1 MQDSILMTIRKL
13 VCGNPYADHFDT
25 DLLVH
30 INACFSILNQL
41 GVGPENGF
49 VVTDETQSWSSYIAD
64 NYILNMVK
72 TYVTLKVKK
81 IFDPPLTSSVLEAM
95 DKDGVQLVR
104 RHTGGGAVYH
114 AAGSFP
120 ADSKIGDGVGI
131 YAVHPYQKW
140 RVHDGGRP
148 ALL

>member
-49 VVTDETQSWSSYIAD
+49 VVTDETQSWSSYSD
-64 NYILNMVK
+64 NDRVLNMVK

-95 DKDGVQLVR
+95 DKEISQLEWRLNVAVDPIKPTSTSKTTAR
-104 RHTGGGAVYH
+104 RRSH
-114 AAGSFP
+114 
-120 ADSKIGDGVGI
+120 KIN
-131 YAVHPYQKW
+131 
-140 RVHDGGRP
+140 
-148 ALL
+148 

>member
-13 VCGNPYADHFDT
+13 VCGDPYADHFDT

-49 VVTDETQSWSSYIAD
+49 VVTDETQSWSSYSD
-64 NYILNMVK
+64 NDRILNMVK

-95 DKDGVQLVR
+95 DKEISELEWRLNV
-104 RHTGGGAVYH
+104 AVD
-114 AAGSFP
+114 P
-120 ADSKIGDGVGI
+120 AT
-131 YAVHPYQKW
+131 
-140 RVHDGGRP
+140 
-148 ALL
+148 

>member
-13 VCGNPYADHFDT
+13 VCGDPYADHFDT

-64 NYILNMVK
+64 NRTLNMVK

-95 DKDGVQLVR
+95 DKEISQLEWRLNVAVDPVKPTSTSKTTAR
-104 RHTGGGAVYH
+104 RRSRKTN
-114 AAGSFP
+114 
-120 ADSKIGDGVGI
+120 
-131 YAVHPYQKW
+131 
-140 RVHDGGRP
+140 
-148 ALL
+148 

>member
-1 MQDSILMTIRKL
+1 MQDIMQDSILMTIRKL

-95 DKDGVQLVR
+95 DKEISQLEWRLNVAVDPVKSTSTSKTTSR
-104 RHTGGGAVYH
+104 RRSNKTH
-114 AAGSFP
+114 
-120 ADSKIGDGVGI
+120 
-131 YAVHPYQKW
+131 
-140 RVHDGGRP
+140 
-148 ALL
+148 

>member
-95 DKDGVQLVR
+95 DKEISQLEWRLNVAVDPIKPTSTSKTTAR
-104 RHTGGGAVYH
+104 RRLRKTN
-114 AAGSFP
+114 
-120 ADSKIGDGVGI
+120 
-131 YAVHPYQKW
+131 
-140 RVHDGGRP
+140 
-148 ALL
+148 

>member
-13 VCGNPYADHFDT
+13 VCGDPYADHFDT

-49 VVTDETQSWSSYIAD
+49 VVTDETQSWSSYSD
-64 NYILNMVK
+64 NDRILNIVK

-95 DKDGVQLVR
+95 DKEIKELEWRLNV
-104 RHTGGGAVYH
+104 AVD
-114 AAGSFP
+114 P
-120 ADSKIGDGVGI
+120 AT
-131 YAVHPYQKW
+131 
-140 RVHDGGRP
+140 
-148 ALL
+148 

>member
-30 INACFSILNQL
+30 INACFSVLNQL
-41 GVGPENGF
+41 GVGPEKGF
-49 VVTDETQSWSSYIAD
+49 VVTDETQSWSSYSD
-64 NYILNMVK
+64 NERILNMVK

-95 DKDGVQLVR
+95 DKEISQLEWRLNV
-104 RHTGGGAVYH
+104 AVD
-114 AAGSFP
+114 P
-120 ADSKIGDGVGI
+120 AT
-131 YAVHPYQKW
+131 
-140 RVHDGGRP
+140 
-148 ALL
+148 

>member
-30 INACFSILNQL
+30 INACFSVLNQL

-64 NYILNMVK
+64 NYRLNMVK

-95 DKDGVQLVR
+95 DKEISQLEWRLNVAVDPSKPTSTSKTTAR
-104 RHTGGGAVYH
+104 RRSRKTN
-114 AAGSFP
+114 
-120 ADSKIGDGVGI
+120 
-131 YAVHPYQKW
+131 
-140 RVHDGGRP
+140 
-148 ALL
+148 

>member
-13 VCGNPYADHFDT
+13 VCGDPYADHFDT

-49 VVTDETQSWSSYIAD
+49 VVTDETQSWSSYVAD
-64 NYILNMVK
+64 NRTLNMVK

-95 DKDGVQLVR
+95 DKEISQLEWRLNVAVDPIKPTSTSKTIAR
-104 RHTGGGAVYH
+104 RRSRKTN
-114 AAGSFP
+114 
-120 ADSKIGDGVGI
+120 
-131 YAVHPYQKW
+131 
-140 RVHDGGRP
+140 
-148 ALL
+148 

>member
-13 VCGNPYADHFDT
+13 VCGDPYADHFDN

-41 GVGPENGF
+41 GVGPEDGF
-49 VVTDETQSWSSYIAD
+49 VVTDDTQSWSSYIAD
-64 NYILNMVK
+64 NRTLNMVK

-95 DKDGVQLVR
+95 DKEINQLEWRLNVAVDPVKPTSTSKTTAR
-104 RHTGGGAVYH
+104 RRSRKTN
-114 AAGSFP
+114 
-120 ADSKIGDGVGI
+120 
-131 YAVHPYQKW
+131 
-140 RVHDGGRP
+140 
-148 ALL
+148 

>member
-13 VCGNPYADHFDT
+13 GCGNPYADHFDT

-95 DKDGVQLVR
+95 DKEISQLEWRLNVAVDPVKPTSTSKTTAR
-104 RHTGGGAVYH
+104 RRSRKTN
-114 AAGSFP
+114 
-120 ADSKIGDGVGI
+120 
-131 YAVHPYQKW
+131 
-140 RVHDGGRP
+140 
-148 ALL
+148 

>member
-95 DKDGVQLVR
+95 DKEISQLEWRLNVAVDPVKPTNTSKTTAR
-104 RHTGGGAVYH
+104 RRSHKTN
-114 AAGSFP
+114 
-120 ADSKIGDGVGI
+120 
-131 YAVHPYQKW
+131 
-140 RVHDGGRP
+140 
-148 ALL
+148 

>member
-13 VCGNPYADHFDT
+13 VCGDPYADHFDT

-49 VVTDETQSWSSYIAD
+49 VVTDETQSWSSYSD
-64 NYILNMVK
+64 NDRILNMVK

-95 DKDGVQLVR
+95 DKEISQLEWRLNVAVDPVKPTSTSKTTAR
-104 RHTGGGAVYH
+104 RRSRKTN
-114 AAGSFP
+114 
-120 ADSKIGDGVGI
+120 
-131 YAVHPYQKW
+131 
-140 RVHDGGRP
+140 
-148 ALL
+148 

>member
-95 DKDGVQLVR
+95 DKEISQLEWRLNVAVDPVKPTSTSKTTSR
-104 RHTGGGAVYH
+104 RRSRKTN
-114 AAGSFP
+114 
-120 ADSKIGDGVGI
+120 
-131 YAVHPYQKW
+131 
-140 RVHDGGRP
+140 
-148 ALL
+148 

>member
-13 VCGNPYADHFDT
+13 VCGDPYADHFDT

-41 GVGPENGF
+41 GVGPESGF
-49 VVTDETQSWSSYIAD
+49 VVTDETQSWSSYVAD
-64 NYILNMVK
+64 NRILNMVK

-95 DKDGVQLVR
+95 DKEISQLEWRLNVAVDPVKPANVSKTTAR
-104 RHTGGGAVYH
+104 RRSYKTN
-114 AAGSFP
+114 
-120 ADSKIGDGVGI
+120 
-131 YAVHPYQKW
+131 
-140 RVHDGGRP
+140 
-148 ALL
+148 

>member
-13 VCGNPYADHFDT
+13 VCGDPYADHFDT

-49 VVTDETQSWSSYIAD
+49 VVTDETQSWSSYISD

-72 TYVTLKVKK
+72 TYVTLKVRV

-95 DKDGVQLVR
+95 NKEISQLEWRLNVAVDPVKPTSTSKTTSHR
-104 RHTGGGAVYH
+104 RSH
-114 AAGSFP
+114 
-120 ADSKIGDGVGI
+120 K
-131 YAVHPYQKW
+131 KN
-140 RVHDGGRP
+140 
-148 ALL
+148 

>member
-13 VCGNPYADHFDT
+13 VCGDPYADHFDP

-49 VVTDETQSWSSYIAD
+49 VVTDETQSWSSYSD
-64 NYILNMVK
+64 NERVLNMVK

-95 DKDGVQLVR
+95 DKEISQLEWRLNV
-104 RHTGGGAVYH
+104 AVD
-114 AAGSFP
+114 P
-120 ADSKIGDGVGI
+120 ET
-131 YAVHPYQKW
+131 
-140 RVHDGGRP
+140 
-148 ALL
+148 

>member
-13 VCGNPYADHFDT
+13 VCGDPYADHFDN

-41 GVGPENGF
+41 GVGPEDGF
-49 VVTDETQSWSSYIAD
+49 VVTDDTQSWSSYIAD
-64 NYILNMVK
+64 NRTLNMVK

-95 DKDGVQLVR
+95 DKEISQLEWRLNVAVDPVKPTNTSKTTAR
-104 RHTGGGAVYH
+104 RR
-114 AAGSFP
+114 SN
-120 ADSKIGDGVGI
+120 K
-131 YAVHPYQKW
+131 KN
-140 RVHDGGRP
+140 
-148 ALL
+148 

>member
-49 VVTDETQSWSSYIAD
+49 VVTDETQSWSSYSD
-64 NYILNMVK
+64 NDRVLNMVK
-72 TYVTLKVKK
+72 TYVTLKLKK

-95 DKDGVQLVR
+95 DKEISQLEWRLNV
-104 RHTGGGAVYH
+104 AVD
-114 AAGSFP
+114 P
-120 ADSKIGDGVGI
+120 AT
-131 YAVHPYQKW
+131 
-140 RVHDGGRP
+140 
-148 ALL
+148 

>member
-13 VCGNPYADHFDT
+13 VCGDPYADHFDT

-49 VVTDETQSWSSYIAD
+49 VVTDETQSWSSYSD
-64 NYILNMVK
+64 NDRILNMVK
-72 TYVTLKVKK
+72 TYITLKVRV

-95 DKDGVQLVR
+95 NKEISQLEWRLNVAVDPVKPTSTSKTTAR
-104 RHTGGGAVYH
+104 RRSRKTN
-114 AAGSFP
+114 
-120 ADSKIGDGVGI
+120 
-131 YAVHPYQKW
+131 
-140 RVHDGGRP
+140 
-148 ALL
+148 

>member
-13 VCGNPYADHFDT
+13 VCGDPYADHFDT

-49 VVTDETQSWSSYIAD
+49 VVTDETQSWSSYSD
-64 NYILNMVK
+64 NDRILNMVK
-72 TYVTLKVKK
+72 TYVTLKVRV

-95 DKDGVQLVR
+95 NKEISQLEWRLNVAVDPVKPTSTSKTTSR
-104 RHTGGGAVYH
+104 RRSHKTN
-114 AAGSFP
+114 
-120 ADSKIGDGVGI
+120 
-131 YAVHPYQKW
+131 
-140 RVHDGGRP
+140 
-148 ALL
+148 

>member
-95 DKDGVQLVR
+95 DKEISQLEWRLNV
-104 RHTGGGAVYH
+104 AVDPIKPT
-114 AAGSFP
+114 ST
-120 ADSKIGDGVGI
+120 SKIT
-131 YAVHPYQKW
+131 ARRRSHKTN
-140 RVHDGGRP
+140 
-148 ALL
+148 

>member
-13 VCGNPYADHFDT
+13 VCGDPYADHFDA

-41 GVGPENGF
+41 GVGPESGF
-49 VVTDETQSWSSYIAD
+49 VVTDETQSWSSYVAD
-64 NYILNMVK
+64 NRILNMVK

-95 DKDGVQLVR
+95 DKEINQLEWRLNVAVDPVKPANVSKPTAR
-104 RHTGGGAVYH
+104 RRSYKTN
-114 AAGSFP
+114 
-120 ADSKIGDGVGI
+120 
-131 YAVHPYQKW
+131 
-140 RVHDGGRP
+140 
-148 ALL
+148 

>member
-95 DKDGVQLVR
+95 DKEISQLEWRLNVAVDPIKPASTSKTTAR
-104 RHTGGGAVYH
+104 RRSYKTN
-114 AAGSFP
+114 
-120 ADSKIGDGVGI
+120 
-131 YAVHPYQKW
+131 
-140 RVHDGGRP
+140 
-148 ALL
+148 

>member
-13 VCGNPYADHFDT
+13 VCGDPYADHFDT

-95 DKDGVQLVR
+95 DKEISQLEWRLNVAVDPVKPTSTSKTTAR
-104 RHTGGGAVYH
+104 RRSRKTN
-114 AAGSFP
+114 
-120 ADSKIGDGVGI
+120 
-131 YAVHPYQKW
+131 
-140 RVHDGGRP
+140 
-148 ALL
+148 

>member
-13 VCGNPYADHFDT
+13 VCGDPYADHFDT

-49 VVTDETQSWSSYIAD
+49 VVADETQSWSSYSD
-64 NYILNMVK
+64 NDRILNIVK

-95 DKDGVQLVR
+95 DKEIKELEWRLNV
-104 RHTGGGAVYH
+104 AVD
-114 AAGSFP
+114 P
-120 ADSKIGDGVGI
+120 AT
-131 YAVHPYQKW
+131 
-140 RVHDGGRP
+140 
-148 ALL
+148 

>member
-81 IFDPPLTSSVLEAM
+81 VFDPPLTSSVLEAM
-95 DKDGVQLVR
+95 DKEISQLEWRLNVAVDPIKPTSTSKTTAR
-104 RHTGGGAVYH
+104 RRSRKTN
-114 AAGSFP
+114 
-120 ADSKIGDGVGI
+120 
-131 YAVHPYQKW
+131 
-140 RVHDGGRP
+140 
-148 ALL
+148 

>member
-13 VCGNPYADHFDT
+13 VCGDPYADHFDN

-41 GVGPENGF
+41 GVGPEDGF
-49 VVTDETQSWSSYIAD
+49 VVTDDTQSWSSYIAD
-64 NYILNMVK
+64 NRILNMVK

-95 DKDGVQLVR
+95 DKEISQLEWRLNVAVDPVKPTSTSKTTAR
-104 RHTGGGAVYH
+104 RRSHKTN
-114 AAGSFP
+114 
-120 ADSKIGDGVGI
+120 
-131 YAVHPYQKW
+131 
-140 RVHDGGRP
+140 
-148 ALL
+148 

>member
-13 VCGNPYADHFDT
+13 VCGDPYADHFDT

-95 DKDGVQLVR
+95 DKEISQLEWRLNVAVDPVKPTSTSKTTAR
-104 RHTGGGAVYH
+104 RRSHKTN
-114 AAGSFP
+114 
-120 ADSKIGDGVGI
+120 
-131 YAVHPYQKW
+131 
-140 RVHDGGRP
+140 
-148 ALL
+148 

>member
-1 MQDSILMTIRKL
+1 MQDSILMTMRKL

-49 VVTDETQSWSSYIAD
+49 VVTDATQSWSSYIAD
-64 NYILNMVK
+64 NYRLNMVK

-95 DKDGVQLVR
+95 DKEISELEWRLNV
-104 RHTGGGAVYH
+104 AVD
-114 AAGSFP
+114 P
-120 ADSKIGDGVGI
+120 AT
-131 YAVHPYQKW
+131 
-140 RVHDGGRP
+140 
-148 ALL
+148 

>member
-13 VCGNPYADHFDT
+13 VCGDPYADHFDT

-49 VVTDETQSWSSYIAD
+49 VVADETQSWSSYSD
-64 NYILNMVK
+64 NDRILNIVK

-95 DKDGVQLVR
+95 DKEIKELEWR
-104 RHTGGGAVYH
+104 RNVAVD
-114 AAGSFP
+114 P
-120 ADSKIGDGVGI
+120 AT
-131 YAVHPYQKW
+131 
-140 RVHDGGRP
+140 
-148 ALL
+148 

>member
-13 VCGNPYADHFDT
+13 VCGDPYADHFDT

-41 GVGPENGF
+41 GVGPESGF
-49 VVTDETQSWSSYIAD
+49 VVTDDTQSWSSYIAD

-95 DKDGVQLVR
+95 DKEISQLEWRLNVAVDPIKPTSTSKTTAR
-104 RHTGGGAVYH
+104 RRSHKTN
-114 AAGSFP
+114 
-120 ADSKIGDGVGI
+120 
-131 YAVHPYQKW
+131 
-140 RVHDGGRP
+140 
-148 ALL
+148 

>member
-1 MQDSILMTIRKL
+1 MQDIMQDSILMTIRKL

-30 INACFSILNQL
+30 INTCFSILNQL

-95 DKDGVQLVR
+95 DKEISQLEWRLNVAVDPIKPTSTSKTTAR
-104 RHTGGGAVYH
+104 RRSHKT
-114 AAGSFP
+114 
-120 ADSKIGDGVGI
+120 K
-131 YAVHPYQKW
+131 
-140 RVHDGGRP
+140 
-148 ALL
+148 

>member
-13 VCGNPYADHFDT
+13 VCGDPYADHFDT

-49 VVTDETQSWSSYIAD
+49 VVTDETQSWSSYSD
-64 NYILNMVK
+64 NYLILNMVK
-72 TYVTLKVKK
+72 TYVTLKVRV

-95 DKDGVQLVR
+95 NKEISQLEWRLNVAVDPVKPTSTSKTTAR
-104 RHTGGGAVYH
+104 RRSH
-114 AAGSFP
+114 
-120 ADSKIGDGVGI
+120 K
-131 YAVHPYQKW
+131 KN
-140 RVHDGGRP
+140 
-148 ALL
+148 